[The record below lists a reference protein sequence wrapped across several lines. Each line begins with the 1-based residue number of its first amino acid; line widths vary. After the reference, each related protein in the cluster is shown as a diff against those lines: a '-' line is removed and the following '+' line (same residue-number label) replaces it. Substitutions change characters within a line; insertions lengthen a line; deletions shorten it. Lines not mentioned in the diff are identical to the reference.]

1 MTRIPVTKT
10 LKMYVGG
17 QFVRSES
24 GHTLTCR
31 SASGDV
37 MYACKASR
45 KDLRDAVETAR
56 AAQPAW
62 AARTAYNRGQILYRI
77 AEMIEDRRET
87 LGPSAEA
94 AADRALHHA
103 GWSDKI
109 GAVLSTLNPVSGAW
123 VNYSQMTPTGV
134 VVAVPHAADDLLG
147 LVEAICA
154 PLLLGN
160 TVIVLAAGETAD
172 QVARFAE
179 VLATSDVPAGTVAL
193 LTCDVAELTSWVG
206 RFDDIDALLWTEG
219 ALHDDA
225 VTEAERAAGR
235 TMRRIVRAPRAATPA
250 DPALLARLGEVRTVW
265 IGV

>member
-1 MTRIPVTKT
+1 MTRIPVVKT

-24 GHTLTCR
+24 GQTQPFR

-56 AAQPAW
+56 AAQPGW
-62 AARTAYNRGQILYRI
+62 AGRTAYNRGQILYRV

-87 LGPSAEA
+87 LGPTAEA
-94 AADRALHHA
+94 AADRTLHHA
-103 GWSDKI
+103 GWADKI
-109 GAVLSTLNPVSGAW
+109 SALLSTLNPVSGAW

-134 VVAVPHAADDLLG
+134 VVAVPHASDDLLG
-147 LVEAICA
+147 LVEAICG

-160 TVIVLAAGETAD
+160 SVIVLAATEAAD

-179 VLATSDVPAGTVAL
+179 VLATSDVPSGIVGL
-193 LTCDVAELTSWVG
+193 LTCDVAELTAWVG
-206 RFDDIDALLWTEG
+206 RFDDIDTLLWTEG
-219 ALHDDA
+219 ALSAEA
-225 VTEAERAAGR
+225 VTEAERAAG
-235 TMRRIVRAPRAATPA
+235 
-250 DPALLARLGEVRTVW
+250 
-265 IGV
+265 